1 MPTPSNDDGALV
13 AQNQR
18 RATPP
23 RHSNRSQSHD
33 DDTTPRGRR
42 PRPGASDPAYPRGG
56 ARMPDDG
63 AYSRDEN
70 GRSHD
75 DDAYSRGGGAH
86 RRAGGAYA
94 RDGKAHMV
102 DDDPHEHGED
112 APEDDADAPEETLL
126 EQLGG
131 LSGLIYSTLPVVVFV
146 PSNALWGLAAA
157 IWIALG
163 VAAAIL
169 VWRLARRNPI
179 QPAISGFLGVGVCAF
194 IAYRMGAAK
203 GFFLFGIWASLLYAG
218 VFLASLVV
226 RWPLAGVI
234 WGVLNG
240 HGTQWRSDRRVV
252 RLYDLATLVW
262 VLVFAARYLVQSH
275 FYHTNSTGLLAITR
289 IAMGWPLTAVA
300 LLVTVW
306 AVRRA
311 GHAPGGSEAEEPES
325 EAEG

>member
-1 MPTPSNDDGALV
+1 MPTPSNDEGALV
-13 AQNQR
+13 ADNER
-18 RATPP
+18 R
-23 RHSNRSQSHD
+23 
-33 DDTTPRGRR
+33 
-42 PRPGASDPAYPRGG
+42 GASDDRFVPAPAPDDRDPWGPETDTPGRRRMG
-56 ARMPDDG
+56 ARNPRSETPDDPQD
-63 AYSRDEN
+63 AAEP
-70 GRSHD
+70 
-75 DDAYSRGGGAH
+75 DDAAD
-86 RRAGGAYA
+86 
-94 RDGKAHMV
+94 RDA
-102 DDDPHEHGED
+102 
-112 APEDDADAPEETLL
+112 EETLL

-131 LSGLIYSTLPVVVFV
+131 ISGLIYSTLPVVVFV
-146 PSNALWGLAAA
+146 PANALWGLGAA
-157 IWIALG
+157 IWTALG

-169 VWRLARRNPI
+169 VWRLVRRNPI

-275 FYHTNSTGLLAITR
+275 FYDTNSTGLLAVTR

-311 GHAPGGSEAEEPES
+311 GHAPAPKD
-325 EAEG
+325 

>member
-1 MPTPSNDDGALV
+1 MPTPSNDEGALV
-13 AQNQR
+13 ANNER
-18 RATPP
+18 RA
-23 RHSNRSQSHD
+23 
-33 DDTTPRGRR
+33 
-42 PRPGASDPAYPRGG
+42 ASDDRFAPAHQ
-56 ARMPDDG
+56 PDDHDSWEPDLTD
-63 AYSRDEN
+63 ADTDPN
-70 GRSHD
+70 GLDLGRLRK
-75 DDAYSRGGGAH
+75 SRGKSAAGAP
-86 RRAGGAYA
+86 AAA
-94 RDGKAHMV
+94 
-102 DDDPHEHGED
+102 ET
-112 APEDDADAPEETLL
+112 DDADDAADREAEETLL

-131 LSGLIYSTLPVVVFV
+131 ISGLIYSTLPVVVFV
-146 PSNALWGLAAA
+146 PANALWGLGAA
-157 IWIALG
+157 IWTALG

-262 VLVFAARYLVQSH
+262 VLVFGARYLVQSH
-275 FYHTNSTGLLAITR
+275 FYATNSTGLLAVTR

-311 GHAPGGSEAEEPES
+311 GHAPA
-325 EAEG
+325 AAD

>member
-1 MPTPSNDDGALV
+1 MPTPSNDEGAPV
-13 AQNQR
+13 ANNER
-18 RATPP
+18 RA
-23 RHSNRSQSHD
+23 
-33 DDTTPRGRR
+33 
-42 PRPGASDPAYPRGG
+42 ASDDRF
-56 ARMPDDG
+56 ARAHQPDDHDSWG
-63 AYSRDEN
+63 PDLTDADTDPN
-70 GRSHD
+70 GLQLGRWQK
-75 DDAYSRGGGAH
+75 SRGESAE
-86 RRAGGAYA
+86 A
-94 RDGKAHMV
+94 
-102 DDDPHEHGED
+102 PD
-112 APEDDADAPEETLL
+112 ADDADADHEVEETLL

-131 LSGLIYSTLPVVVFV
+131 ISGLIYSTLPVVVFV
-146 PSNALWGLAAA
+146 PANALWGLGAA
-157 IWIALG
+157 IWTALG

-262 VLVFAARYLVQSH
+262 VLVFGARYLVQSH
-275 FYHTNSTGLLAITR
+275 FYATNSTGLLAVTR

-311 GHAPGGSEAEEPES
+311 GHAPA
-325 EAEG
+325 AAD

>member
-1 MPTPSNDDGALV
+1 MPIPSNDDGALV
-13 AQNQR
+13 AENRRR
-18 RATPP
+18 RAVSPQPP
-23 RHSNRSQSHD
+23 NRSRPRDEPDSWVARA
-33 DDTTPRGRR
+33 DDTDEAGLRDPRPRG
-42 PRPGASDPAYPRGG
+42 AADAEH
-56 ARMPDDG
+56 A
-63 AYSRDEN
+63 RDEN
-70 GRSHD
+70 REIPGH
-75 DDAYSRGGGAH
+75 
-86 RRAGGAYA
+86 
-94 RDGKAHMV
+94 
-102 DDDPHEHGED
+102 
-112 APEDDADAPEETLL
+112 EDDRADPEETLL

-131 LSGLIYSTLPVVVFV
+131 ISGLIYSTLPVVVFV
-146 PSNALWGLAAA
+146 PSNALWGLTAA
-157 IWIALG
+157 IWTALG

-169 VWRLARRNPI
+169 VWRLVRRNPI

-275 FYHTNSTGLLAITR
+275 FYHTNSTGLLAVTR

-311 GHAPGGSEAEEPES
+311 GHAPAQRD
-325 EAEG
+325 